1 MDKEITGK
9 LQEILQKCQAW
20 VDDEKYIPKKFRAKS
35 WSDEFA
41 EKIVRE
47 LEDEMIKQKFG
58 LQNDKIYLPTKYFIR
73 ISSED
78 SSEFS
83 GIKRELLIQE
93 LNKFVERCLRMLGIE
108 YHDQNFVQIYA
119 STDLQHGEIKVIHQ
133 WDESY
138 SPSIW
143 FNDEQPAAKFDDYEE
158 DLSEENTII
167 VPRRWENNSR
177 ETETDCETVVR
188 KRSPKFY
195 SLDIWRDGTR
205 QNNLPIFQSEVTL
218 GRGSPLIEVDVAL
231 KGDLA
236 ISRRHAILTYR
247 ENNSFN
253 LSVTGQNPIF
263 IGDKTLFTGE
273 TTSFNQDETVQ
284 IGSYVL
290 KMQK

>member
-1 MDKEITGK
+1 MDKETTGK
-9 LQEILQKCQAW
+9 LQEILRKCQAW
-20 VDDEKYIPKKFRAKS
+20 IDDEKYVPKKFKTKS
-35 WSDEFA
+35 WSDDFV
-41 EKIVRE
+41 EKVLHK
-47 LEDEMIKQKFG
+47 LEEEMIKQKFG
-58 LQNDKIYLPTKYFIR
+58 LQNDKIYLPTKYFIW

-78 SSEFS
+78 SFEFS

-119 STDLQHGEIKVIHQ
+119 STDLQQGEIKVIHQ
-133 WDESY
+133 WEESY
-138 SPSIW
+138 SPSIL
-143 FNDEQPAAKFDDYEE
+143 FNGEQSAAKSDDFE

-177 ETETDCETVVR
+177 ETETGSETVVG
-188 KRSPKFY
+188 KRSHKFY

-218 GRGSPLIEVDVAL
+218 GRGSPSLEVDVAL

-236 ISRRHAILTYR
+236 ISRRHAVLTYR

-253 LSVTGQNPIF
+253 LSVTGQNSIF
-263 IGDKTLFTGE
+263 IGDKTVFTGQ
-273 TTSFNQDETVQ
+273 TMSFNQDEIVQ

-290 KMQK
+290 KMQN